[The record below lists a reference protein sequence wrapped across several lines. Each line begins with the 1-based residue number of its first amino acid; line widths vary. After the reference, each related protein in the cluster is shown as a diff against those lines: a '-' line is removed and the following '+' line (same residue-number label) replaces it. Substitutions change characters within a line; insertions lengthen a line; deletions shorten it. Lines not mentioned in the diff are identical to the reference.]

1 MEKVY
6 GVVMNN
12 TEEFK
17 WERNVSNRLARV
29 ELAQIELLEKVT
41 NLATQ
46 ISKAQMHRSELERD
60 VAGSNIERL
69 DSDLHEIIEKREN
82 VAARLVSAQETEKL
96 NLEMLDE
103 MYAQREKRIRQE
115 RDAAIITKSKSE
127 KLVDDSS
134 QDIEKLS
141 MGPNN
146 KQTIVV
152 MSPVEKTW
160 KYIWDKIGPL
170 VVTGAFLLLANAV
183 WEFLKAK
190 LNAP

>member
-1 MEKVY
+1 
-6 GVVMNN
+6 MNN